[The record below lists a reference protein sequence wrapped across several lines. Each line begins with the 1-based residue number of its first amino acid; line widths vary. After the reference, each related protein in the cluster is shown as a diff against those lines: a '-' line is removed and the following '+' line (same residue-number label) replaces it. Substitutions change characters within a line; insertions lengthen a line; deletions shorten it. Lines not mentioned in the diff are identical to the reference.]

1 MSVNPSKRLEGGEA
15 KADPLSV
22 SSEGLFYVKNAK
34 EHETRVRI
42 RKSVLSPCFRLRI
55 LEILTLHFA
64 PSPPNLSIN
73 SVNTGV
79 IIHSHFLVRNKVPVE
94 SGSFRLD
101 GVGTPGSPIRLDFQK
116 PGGSM
121 TGKLLPTGNPTDVL
135 NLPPSSPG
143 GLSRTVRVSCVDAG
157 NPVVFVQAEDLGFK
171 GNENNQVLL
180 AITPEL
186 LQIRA
191 LASVKMGLSSTVEEA
206 VRSEGVPKV
215 AIVGSPRSYVT
226 PSGRVV
232 RKEEIA
238 IVIRAW
244 SMGLPHPAFQMTG
257 AVCLAS
263 ACSIPGTLPYD
274 IVHSS
279 MGTQSTLK
287 LGHAS
292 GTMDVDSEL
301 RMTDEGVQ
309 IASASVYRTAR
320 RLMEGTVLI

>member
-1 MSVNPSKRLEGGEA
+1 
-15 KADPLSV
+15 
-22 SSEGLFYVKNAK
+22 
-34 EHETRVRI
+34 
-42 RKSVLSPCFRLRI
+42 
-55 LEILTLHFA
+55 
-64 PSPPNLSIN
+64 
-73 SVNTGV
+73 
-79 IIHSHFLVRNKVPVE
+79 
-94 SGSFRLD
+94 
-101 GVGTPGSPIRLDFQK
+101 
-116 PGGSM
+116 M

-171 GNENNQVLL
+171 GNESNKVLL

-186 LQIRA
+186 LEIRA
-191 LASVKMGLSSTVEEA
+191 LASVKMGLWSTVEEA

-274 IVHSS
+274 IAHSS
-279 MGTQSTLK
+279 MGTHSTLK

-301 RMTDEGVQ
+301 RMTDEGVE

-320 RLMEGTVLI
+320 RLMEGTVFI